1 VKFSLAVIF
10 IPIFKEDDAMAT
22 AKYTKGKDGYY
33 QAKVWDGTYTEAGV
47 KHRVT
52 LRTKKSSR
60 ALEEMVRE
68 LEEKVRNRDVL
79 KESKVS
85 VQDYARTW
93 LNIYKH
99 DAELNTKAMYRHIIE
114 VHMDI
119 LKAVPISAL
128 RKTDVL
134 LCLNAASG
142 KLRTQEQILLTLK
155 QVVKAAVTDKHIAP
169 GVYMEIFDGIRIKKQ
184 KNTDKRPLTPEEK
197 AAVFSA
203 EFTNM
208 QKAFVYVIYG
218 CGLRRGEALALERPD
233 FDFEGKKLSINKAL
247 AFDKNTPYIKS
258 TKSQNGIREVPIPS
272 SVLPF
277 LREYCNCLP
286 QSRLFYTAGKNIMTK
301 SSYVKL
307 WAGIQQK
314 MNSPDLTAHIF
325 RHNYCTNLCYQIPTV
340 SIKKIAE
347 LLGDHEKMVI
357 EVYNHIIL
365 EKEDAEKAVELAL
378 SIRM

>member
-1 VKFSLAVIF
+1 
-10 IPIFKEDDAMAT
+10 MAT
-22 AKYTKGKDGYY
+22 AKYTKGSDGYF
-33 QAKVWDGTYTEAGV
+33 QAKVWDGTYTEKGA

-68 LEEKVRNRDVL
+68 MEEKVRNRDIL

-85 VQDYARTW
+85 VQEYARKW
-93 LNIYKH
+93 LEIYKH
-99 DAELNTKAMYRHIIE
+99 DAELNTRTMYRHIID
-114 VHMDI
+114 VHLDA
-119 LKAVPISAL
+119 LKSVPISSI

-134 LCLNAASG
+134 MCLNAASG

-155 QVVKAAVTDKHIAP
+155 QVVRAAVTDKHIAP
-169 GVYMEIFDGIRIKKQ
+169 GVYMEVFDGIRIKKQ
-184 KNTDKRPLTPEEK
+184 KNTDKRALTPEEK

-203 EFTNM
+203 DFTNM
-208 QKAFVYVIYG
+208 QKAFVYIIYG
-218 CGLRRGEALALERPD
+218 CGLRRGEALALERSD
-233 FDFEGKKLSINKAL
+233 FDFDGKKLKIDKSL
-247 AFDKNTPYIKS
+247 AFDENTPYIKS

-272 SVLPF
+272 NVLPF
-277 LREYCNCLP
+277 LREYCCCLN

-307 WAGIQQK
+307 WAGIQKK
-314 MNSPDLTAHIF
+314 MESPNLTAHIF

-365 EKEDAEKAVELAL
+365 EKEDAQKAVEMAL
-378 SIRM
+378 NA